1 MPNPVK
7 IGYLAANGHPH
18 IKIKIWGIAKDFA
31 QEFEAMIDTGFTGF
45 LSIPLTAAFPLALTL
60 FGTGNYEL
68 ADGTV
73 SPKLLGWGTIEL
85 DDETANG
92 IIVLESKSTGLIVG
106 MQFLKNLNKALFLSK
121 DGVWLVDEGA
131 IAASAQNVT
140 TPVAQTEESS
150 GPKPGPAVEEKT
162 GGEKTDENPPA

>member
-1 MPNPVK
+1 MPKPVK

-18 IKIKIWGIAKDFA
+18 IKIKIWGIAQEFA

-60 FGTGNYEL
+60 FGTTNYEL

-73 SPKLLGWGTIEL
+73 SPKLLGWGTISL

-92 IIVLESKSTGLIVG
+92 IIVLEPKSTGLIVG

-121 DGVWLVDEGA
+121 GGVWLLDEST
-131 IAASAQNVT
+131 IDAAAQKPT
-140 TPVAQTEESS
+140 TPAAPSEESAAPS
-150 GPKPGPAVEEKT
+150 QETVVPEENGRVKDD
-162 GGEKTDENPPA
+162 KNSS